1 LRVFCAIGGS
11 PPPFGHAIIGEEKA
25 NMVMSSLPLLPDSGT
40 RLVGIARLASH
51 GESVRQGHEVE
62 YFTLPVKSLLNRCS
76 SERVPFTWTI
86 NPYRGC
92 EFACKYC
99 YARYTHEFM
108 EMRDGIEFEQ
118 KIYAK
123 QHAADLLRQEL
134 RKVRPGEDI
143 ALGTATDPY
152 QPIEK
157 KLEITRSILQEFA
170 RHSGLE
176 IGIVTKSAMVER
188 DIDLLREVA
197 KRNQLYVNITVTT
210 TDAVLARILEP
221 RAPRPDLR
229 LEAVKKLRSAGVRA
243 GVICAPVLP
252 GITDAPRQLEDVV
265 RMAAAAGA
273 CHVHCNPLFL
283 KPCSAAVF
291 LPFLRE
297 HFPQLVPSY
306 EKRFAGRAFLPA
318 AYRKRISALFTE
330 LRAKYKIRHDSG
342 WHWKP
347 PAESEVQL
355 QLFFR

>member
-1 LRVFCAIGGS
+1 
-11 PPPFGHAIIGEEKA
+11 
-25 NMVMSSLPLLPDSGT
+25 MSSLPLLPDAGP

-51 GESVRQGHEVE
+51 AESVRQGHEIE
-62 YFTLPVKSLLNRCS
+62 YFTLPVKSLLNRCTGS
-76 SERVPFTWTI
+76 RMPFTWTI

-118 KIYAK
+118 KIYVK

-134 RKVRPGEDI
+134 RKVKPGEDI

-157 KLEITRSILQEFA
+157 KLEITRSILQELA

-176 IGIVTKSAMVER
+176 IGIVTKSAMVAR
-188 DIDLLREVA
+188 DIDVLREVSQHN
-197 KRNQLYVNITVTT
+197 RLGVNITITT
-210 TDAVLARILEP
+210 TDADLARILEP

-229 LEAVKKLRSAGVRA
+229 LEALNKLRDAGIRA

-265 RMAAAAGA
+265 RRAAAAKT
-273 CHVHCNPLFL
+273 CHIYCNPLFL

-291 LPFLRE
+291 MPFLKE
-297 HFPQLVPSY
+297 HFPQLVAEY
-306 EKRFAGRAFLPA
+306 EKRFASRAFLPP
-318 AYRKRISALFTE
+318 AYRKRISALFAQY
-330 LRAKYKIRHDSG
+330 RAKYKIRRDSG

-347 PAESEVQL
+347 PTEPNTQL
-355 QLFFR
+355 PLF